1 MSEEIIKCTQ
11 CGKENDSGTR
21 FCIYCGSSQVVDGA
35 ISEKKTDD
43 TETKLREAREQLLKL
58 SERIAAI
65 EQGKSDSVSDELTD
79 QPTPESLEE
88 PDAVLP
94 EEGAEKC
101 AQCGANLR
109 QGARF
114 CTVCGSPTAQIVDD
128 ISEGEAS
135 VPQGTRELPPRRDV
149 SKSQRA
155 PYIANIKK
163 AINWERVLGMNWL
176 AIIGSVSLVI
186 GIGFFLGLAFQ
197 RNWIGETGRFI
208 LAISIGLALVGV
220 GDLARN
226 VFPKWARAAT
236 GGGIAVLYVSAY
248 AIMFLKQ
255 SDSSQWLGFIL
266 LVLVVVIGGFLTL
279 RYNSKV
285 IASLSL
291 FGAFANPLLIDSG
304 ASDTRA
310 IMLWPYTIAVAVGIL
325 GIAAVRNWPW
335 FTLAGLTGSYFVS
348 AVLVYQTPTDGLA
361 LSVVGILLIFLVFV
375 GATTLFHIIWKQ
387 EPGRESLVIMFANA
401 AAFYGQAVVLLWAD
415 YQDWFGLITL
425 ALSAFYGVFGFVS
438 LRRSGVSHRV
448 ALFSIAIGLIFLT
461 VAIPIQFT
469 GTWITVALA
478 AYGTVLIWIG
488 FVIDNSKARAFAFA
502 VLGFAVFRLVFL
514 DTPIDSSTFRFILN
528 DRFLTFLFAVPAF
541 YLGAYLY
548 SRQRENLTGWEVK
561 AIPALLV
568 GAHFLTLWAFSAEIV
583 TYFDSCYE
591 VAGSCFDHNTLFGS
605 EVAFAG
611 TVSLTVLW
619 AAYSL
624 IMFGVAYRAGSKTVQ
639 RASLALI
646 VIASLKFI
654 LLDTFLFEHTLSG
667 YTPVINPSF
676 LAFLL
681 LSGALAAG
689 AYLYRENPVESVP
702 LDLRNPENGV
712 TQLHVLKIVL
722 VLLNVLIVWA
732 TSTEVIR
739 FFNGRALE
747 LGLDL
752 ASPMHFTLTILWT
765 GYATS
770 VIFVG
775 MLKNYANVRLA
786 GLLFLG
792 IPIFKLYVFDIFQ
805 LEPVYRVVAF
815 VTLGITFL
823 LTGLAYQRYSDEI
836 KGFILGG
843 TTWSVLRR
851 KPKDGE

>member
-1 MSEEIIKCTQ
+1 MSYEIIKCPQ
-11 CGKENDSGTR
+11 CVKENDSGVR
-21 FCIYCGSSQVVDGA
+21 FCIYCGSSLVVDEA
-35 ISEKKTDD
+35 ISGERTDD
-43 TETKLREAREQLLKL
+43 TEAKLKEAREQLLKL
-58 SERIAAI
+58 SERITAI
-65 EQGKSDSVSDELTD
+65 EQGKSDSVVEELTD
-79 QPTPESLEE
+79 QEAPESFEQRE
-88 PDAVLP
+88 AVLS
-94 EEGAEKC
+94 EHGAEKC
-101 AQCGANLR
+101 ARCGSNLR
-109 QGARF
+109 EGARF
-114 CTVCGSPTAQIVDD
+114 CTSCGSSTAQRGDGTSGEESSRVEPTRLV
-128 ISEGEAS
+128 SE
-135 VPQGTRELPPRRDV
+135 RRDV
-149 SKSQRA
+149 SQPQWT

-208 LAISIGLALVGV
+208 LAISIGLALVVV
-220 GDLARN
+220 GDFARN
-226 VFPKWARAAT
+226 VFPKWARAAA

-248 AIMFLKQ
+248 AIMFLRE

-266 LVLVVVIGGFLTL
+266 LVLVVAMGGFLTL

-310 IMLWPYTIAVAVGIL
+310 IMLWPYTVAVAAGIL

-348 AVLVYQTPTDGLA
+348 AVLVYQTPTDGLV
-361 LSVVGILLIFLVFV
+361 LSVVGLLLIFLVFV

-387 EPGRESLVIMFANA
+387 EPGRESLAIMFANA
-401 AAFYGQAVVLLWAD
+401 AAFYGQAVALLWTD

-438 LRRSGVSHRV
+438 LRRPGVSPRV

-461 VAIPIQFT
+461 VAIPMQFT

-488 FVIDNSKARAFAFA
+488 FVIGNSKARAFAFA

-514 DTPIDSSTFRFILN
+514 DTPIDASTFQLILN

-548 SRQRENLTGWEVK
+548 TRQRENLTGWEIQSK
-561 AIPALLV
+561 PALLV
-568 GAHFLTLWAFSAEIV
+568 AAHFLTVWAFSAEIV
-583 TYFDSCYE
+583 SYFDSCYA
-591 VAGSCFDHNTLFGS
+591 VPGSCVNYQTLFGS
-605 EVAFAG
+605 GTAFG
-611 TVSLTVLW
+611 STVSITVLW
-619 AAYSL
+619 ATYSL
-624 IMFGVAYRAGSKTVQ
+624 IMSGAAYRTGSKTIQ

-646 VIASLKFI
+646 VIATLKFI
-654 LLDTFLFEHTLSG
+654 LLDTFLFEHSLAG
-667 YTPVINPSF
+667 YTPVINASF

-681 LSGALAAG
+681 LSGALAGG
-689 AYLYRENPVESVP
+689 AYLYRENPVEFVP
-702 LDLRNPENGV
+702 LDMGYPEKSV
-712 TQLHVLKIVL
+712 IQVQVVKIVL
-722 VLLNVLIVWA
+722 VLANVLIVWA

-739 FFNGRALE
+739 FFNGRELE
-747 LGLDL
+747 LGSDL
-752 ASPMHFTLTILWT
+752 ASPMHFTLTLLWT

-770 VIFVG
+770 VIVVG
-775 MLKNYANVRLA
+775 MLKNYGSVRLA

-823 LTGLAYQRYSDEI
+823 MTGLAYQRYSDEI
-836 KGFILGG
+836 KGFIFGG
-843 TTWSVLRR
+843 TRWSLLRR
-851 KPKDGE
+851 KPKD